1 MAEKLGLGSEV
12 RQLKIGQS
20 FTNPKSSAFH
30 SIKYDFK
37 PASVDT
43 NKIAT
48 VDVGNNHQVT
58 VTVPHLGKWR
68 VRGGTCLKC
77 AFQMAPG
84 CPKQYSKVRNGL
96 TKKSACSSLTES
108 RVKLL

>member
-20 FTNPKSSAFH
+20 FTNPKSTAFH
-30 SIKYDFK
+30 SIKCKLSLGVAPTDVSFPDDFK

-58 VTVPHLGKWR
+58 VTVPHLGKAAVWGC
-68 VRGGTCLKC
+68 RG
-77 AFQMAPG
+77 
-84 CPKQYSKVRNGL
+84 
-96 TKKSACSSLTES
+96 
-108 RVKLL
+108 